1 MGTLAESSTPL
12 STKPSE
18 WLTESSQRRR
28 MLTKPARGETRF
40 LLKSARSARL
50 RGIRQFAE
58 QEVVI
63 PSGTFKDH
71 KFAVHRQ
78 PFTGLLYGEFE
89 SRRWRRFA
97 VTGPSQSGKSLGS
110 YVTPIMY
117 HLFEVRETVIA
128 GIPSMEMARDKWDRD
143 ILPAIEASRYRE
155 FLPTKGAGSR
165 GGSFESITLKN
176 GATLRFM
183 SGGGGDK
190 HRAGFTGR
198 VCVFTEVD
206 GMDEAGESSREAD
219 PISQIEAR
227 TLSYG
232 SRAVIYLEC
241 TVSTEKGRTWQEYT
255 KGSQSRIVVQCKSC
269 GQWVTPE
276 REHMVGWQDADDK
289 LTAMESAR
297 FMCPGENC
305 GVLWGEGERREL
317 NANARL
323 LHRGQEITE
332 EGEIVGAMPR
342 TDTLGF
348 RWNAF
353 NNLFLKTSELAGEA
367 WVDARS
373 ANPDAAERRQRQF
386 FWAIPVEPEVY
397 ETVPLEQDTITRRK
411 GSTGRGIVPS
421 GTTLIT
427 VGCDIGKYVGH
438 RLAIA
443 WLPGAI
449 GTIIDYAAFDI
460 SSRDLTPPVAILAAL
475 RNMRDEFEKGWD
487 GRTPDAVWVDSGY
500 ESDAVYAF
508 TREAGSRYRP
518 TKGHG
523 VAQERSTPY
532 AAPRKLAKETP
543 KIGDGWHVAYQA
555 AEKIWLIHLNSD
567 HWKSRA
573 HQYLISPVGQP
584 GSLVLYDAPPQ
595 EHLTL
600 ARHLTAER
608 KVEEFI
614 PGKGTVERW
623 VRDRKQNHFLDCLM
637 QACAAADHL
646 GVKPLPGSVTPS
658 TSQRSQSEG
667 TASPMIRMPD
677 GRPFLITER

>member
-1 MGTLAESSTPL
+1 M
-12 STKPSE
+12 
-18 WLTESSQRRR
+18 
-28 MLTKPARGETRF
+28 
-40 LLKSARSARL
+40 
-50 RGIRQFAE
+50 RGIRRFAE
-58 QEVVI
+58 EEIVI
-63 PSGTFKDH
+63 PSGTFKDY

-78 PFTGLLYGEFE
+78 PFTGLLYEEFE

-128 GIPSMEMARDKWDRD
+128 GIPSMEMARDKWERD

-155 FLPTKGAGSR
+155 LLPTKGAGSR
-165 GGSFESITLKN
+165 GGTFESITLKN
-176 GATLRFM
+176 GSTLRFM

-190 HRAGFTGR
+190 KRSAFTGR
-198 VCVFTEVD
+198 VMVFTEVD

-227 TLSYG
+227 GLSYG
-232 SRAVIYLEC
+232 SRAISYLEC

-297 FMCPGENC
+297 FMCPGTDC
-305 GVLWGEGERREL
+305 GVLWDESERREL
-317 NANARL
+317 NAGAKL
-323 LHRGQEITE
+323 LHRGQEITD
-332 EGEIVGAMPR
+332 EGEITGPLPR

-367 WVDARS
+367 WIDSRS
-373 ANPDAAERRQRQF
+373 ANPDAAEKRQRQF

-397 ETVPLEQDTITRRK
+397 ETTPIEQDSITRRK
-411 GSTGRGIVPS
+411 GETKRGKIPA
-421 GTTLIT
+421 GTVCVT
-427 VGCDIGKYVGH
+427 VGCDIGKYVGYY
-438 RLAIA
+438 LAIA
-443 WLPGAI
+443 WGAGAV

-460 SSRDLTPPVAILAAL
+460 PSRDLPLQVAILAAL
-475 RNMRDEFEKGWD
+475 RKKRDEFGEGWD
-487 GRTPDAVWVDSGY
+487 GRAPDAVWIDSGY
-500 ESDAVYAF
+500 ESATVYEFTKDAG
-508 TREAGSRYRP
+508 TTYRP

-532 AAPRKLAKETP
+532 TAPRKLAKETP

-555 AEKIWLIHLNSD
+555 AEKVWLIHINSD
-567 HWKSRA
+567 HWKSRS
-573 HQYLISPVGQP
+573 HQFLISPAGQP

-623 VRDRKQNHFLDCLM
+623 VRDRKQNHYLDCLM
-637 QACAAADHL
+637 QACAAADER
-646 GVKPLPGSVTPS
+646 GFTVVTPAPPPAPKV
-658 TSQRSQSEG
+658 TSREDYEKKLL
-667 TASPMIRMPD
+667 A
-677 GRPFLITER
+677 LKERRGY